1 MSEHEPLEPLDAEL
15 AAMLAREGSRLDAP
29 SGDVEARLWGKL
41 SGAIGGDGGGGDGG
55 SDGSDPSAGGGAGA
69 GAGAGAAGGLLSKA
83 APYLATLIAGGAI
96 GAIVH
101 AQVQPPRVVYVDRPV
116 ASAAVTTNGSP
127 VASVVPSS
135 SVATVSIDAL
145 PSVIAPG
152 TASAPKISASGES
165 DEAFVAERRLLDA
178 ARTALASG
186 DAQTTLARV
195 EEHVRSYPKGRFQEE
210 REALRVRALA
220 DAGRRDEAKAAAK
233 RFEARW
239 PGSVLLPAVKAAAE

>member
-1 MSEHEPLEPLDAEL
+1 MSEHGPLEPLDVEI
-15 AAMLAREGSRLDAP
+15 AAMLAREGSRLEAP

-41 SGAIGGDGGGGDGG
+41 SGAIGGSGGDSGS
-55 SDGSDPSAGGGAGA
+55 SDGSDPGAGGGA
-69 GAGAGAAGGLLSKA
+69 GAGAGAAGGLLSRA

-101 AQVQPPRVVYVDRPV
+101 AQVQPPRVVYVDRAV
-116 ASAAVTTNGSP
+116 ASASVTTNGSP
-127 VASVVPSS
+127 VASGAPSS

-145 PSVIAPG
+145 PSVAAPG
-152 TASAPKISASGES
+152 TASAPKISASAES

-178 ARTALASG
+178 ARAALASG
-186 DAQTTLARV
+186 DAQATLARV

-220 DAGRRDEAKAAAK
+220 DAGRRDEAKSAAT

-239 PGSVLLPAVKAAAE
+239 PGSVLLPTVKAAVE

>member
-1 MSEHEPLEPLDAEL
+1 MSEHGPLEPLDAEI
-15 AAMLAREGSRLDAP
+15 AAMLAREGSRLEAP

-41 SGAIGGDGGGGDGG
+41 SGAIGGSGGDSGS
-55 SDGSDPSAGGGAGA
+55 SDGSDPGAGGGAGA
-69 GAGAGAAGGLLSKA
+69 GAGAGAAGGLLSRA

-101 AQVQPPRVVYVDRPV
+101 AQVQPPRVVYVDRAV
-116 ASAAVTTNGSP
+116 ASASVTTNGSP
-127 VASVVPSS
+127 VASGAPSS

-145 PSVIAPG
+145 PSVAAPAPK
-152 TASAPKISASGES
+152 TSASAES

-178 ARTALASG
+178 ARAALASG
-186 DAQTTLARV
+186 DAQATLARV

-220 DAGRRDEAKAAAK
+220 DAGRRDEAKSAAT

-239 PGSVLLPAVKAAAE
+239 PGSVLLPTVKAAVE

>member
-1 MSEHEPLEPLDAEL
+1 MSEHEPLEPLDAEI

-29 SGDVEARLWGKL
+29 SGEVEARLWGKL
-41 SGAIGGDGGGGDGG
+41 AGATDGGGSDGDGGGG
-55 SDGSDPSAGGGAGA
+55 GGGGGEAGPTAGA
-69 GAGAGAAGGLLSKA
+69 GAGGGLLSKA

-101 AQVQPPRVVYVDRPV
+101 AQVQAPRVVYVDRGVTSAWVAPQASPR
-116 ASAAVTTNGSP
+116 ASAA
-127 VASVVPSS
+127 PSS
-135 SVATVSIDAL
+135 SLASVSIDAL
-145 PSVIAPG
+145 PSVAAP
-152 TASAPKISASGES
+152 ASAPAPKTTASGES

-186 DAQTTLARV
+186 DAPTTLARV

-220 DAGRRDEAKAAAK
+220 DAGRKDEARAAAT
-233 RFEARW
+233 RFESRW
-239 PGSVLLPAVKAAAE
+239 PGSVLLPAVKSAVE